1 MSDKCPKGKL
11 LNPKT
16 GRCVNKDGKI
26 GQELLAKGGAKP
38 KEVKVKDA
46 LKNAKPKDCPSHQL
60 RNPKTG
66 RCVNKD
72 GKIGQE
78 LLAKGGAKPKEVK
91 PKEDKKLTPDEEWA
105 MEPGNY
111 RTGVP
116 KKEDMRRRKSMI
128 NKLHKVWDELNPLQ
142 KENYKLMGKEQVWLD
157 VKIRDEKNTLHK
169 QKFHPDTW
177 TDPPEYMKAKD
188 LEKTLIKLEKD
199 LKNAKKEA
207 KALKK
212 KADCPSH
219 QVRNPK
225 TGRCVNKAGKIGQ
238 EILLK
243 NGKVAK
249 PVGPGVPD
257 NFVNLPDDCEIN
269 KVWKQKDEL
278 GRGQYGVAYLAC
290 KSEDD
295 CNYVLKVQKLDD
307 DFYTE
312 VRCLEDFKN
321 TKGIVPKLYAAWT
334 CDNRG
339 YFVIE
344 KLDKCP
350 ADKTVNS
357 EKNYEEVSKLLHR
370 MKEKGWLHVDT
381 HPGNVMCK
389 NGKMIMIDFG
399 WAVKKGKKNYPDNP
413 VSKRIGKPVTWENL
427 EVVQELNVEKYFGV
441 DDIKY
446 NRLVEEAM
454 KLRAA

>member
-16 GRCVNKDGKI
+16 GRCVNRDGKI
-26 GQELLAKGGAKP
+26 GQELLGKGGPKP
-38 KEVKVKDA
+38 KEVKPKEVKP
-46 LKNAKPKDCPSHQL
+46 KEVKPKDCPSHQV

-78 LLAKGGAKPKEVK
+78 LLGKGGGAKPKEDKPKEVK
-91 PKEDKKLTPDEEWA
+91 PKEVK
-105 MEPGNY
+105 
-111 RTGVP
+111 P
-116 KKEDMRRRKSMI
+116 K
-128 NKLHKVWDELNPLQ
+128 
-142 KENYKLMGKEQVWLD
+142 
-157 VKIRDEKNTLHK
+157 
-169 QKFHPDTW
+169 
-177 TDPPEYMKAKD
+177 
-188 LEKTLIKLEKD
+188 
-199 LKNAKKEA
+199 
-207 KALKK
+207 
-212 KADCPSH
+212 DCPSH
-219 QVRNPK
+219 QIRNPK

-278 GRGQYGVAYLAC
+278 GRGQFGVAYIAC
-290 KSEDD
+290 KSDDD
-295 CNYVLKVQKLDD
+295 CDYVLKVQELND

-350 ADKTVNS
+350 ADKLVNS
-357 EKNYEEVSKLLHR
+357 EKNYEEVSKLLKR

-389 NGKMIMIDFG
+389 DGKMIMIDFG
-399 WAVKKGKKNYPDNP
+399 WAVKKGKKNYPDHPLSRRLGQPMN
-413 VSKRIGKPVTWENL
+413 WQAL
-427 EVVQELNVEKYFGV
+427 EIAQELNAEKFFGV
-441 DDIKY
+441 DDQRY
-446 NRLVEEAM
+446 NRLEEEWRM
-454 KLRAA
+454 IRSP

>member
-1 MSDKCPKGKL
+1 MINKCPKGKI

-26 GQELLAKGGAKP
+26 GQELLAKSG
-38 KEVKVKDA
+38 
-46 LKNAKPKDCPSHQL
+46 AKPKDCPSHQI
-60 RNPKTG
+60 RNPNTG

-78 LLAKGGAKPKEVK
+78 LLAKSGAKPKEDKVKDVK
-91 PKEDKKLTPDEEWA
+91 PK
-105 MEPGNY
+105 
-111 RTGVP
+111 
-116 KKEDMRRRKSMI
+116 
-128 NKLHKVWDELNPLQ
+128 H
-142 KENYKLMGKEQVWLD
+142 
-157 VKIRDEKNTLHK
+157 
-169 QKFHPDTW
+169 
-177 TDPPEYMKAKD
+177 
-188 LEKTLIKLEKD
+188 
-199 LKNAKKEA
+199 
-207 KALKK
+207 
-212 KADCPSH
+212 CPSH
-219 QVRNPK
+219 QIRNPN
-225 TGRCVNKAGKIGQ
+225 TGRCVNKDGKIGQ

-257 NFVNLPDDCEIN
+257 NFTKLPDDCEIN
-269 KVWKQKDEL
+269 KVWKQNDEL
-278 GRGQYGVAYLAC
+278 GRGKYGVAYIAC
-290 KSEDD
+290 KSDDD
-295 CNYVLKVQKLDD
+295 CNYVLKIQTVTN

-334 CDNRG
+334 CDNLG

-350 ADKTVNS
+350 EDKLVNS
-357 EKNYEEVSKLLHR
+357 KKNYEEISKLLHR

-381 HPGNVMCK
+381 HSKGNVMCK
-389 NGKMIMIDFG
+389 DGKMIMIDFG
-399 WAVKKGKKNYPDNP
+399 WAAKKGKKNYPDHP
-413 VSKRIGKPVTWENL
+413 VSKSIGKPVTWENL
-427 EVVQELNVEKYFGV
+427 EVVQELNVETYFGV

-446 NRLVEEAM
+446 NRLVEETM